1 MGGVVSLRDAQA
13 MAGRPRKVSF
23 YAIKMRDPDQ
33 ALMLVERI
41 NQEMPEVHAA
51 LAGEFVEQLPDMQNS
66 DSMISGISLLAI
78 VIGGVGV
85 LNTMLMAVHE
95 RTREIGVLGRWLAA
109 QGHPRLIMREALI
122 IGLIGGAAGI
132 AVAFGLAE
140 AMKSA
145 PMLGESYAP
154 LFTIDIFIK
163 AIGVALLL

>member
-1 MGGVVSLRDAQA
+1 LKSNHQVLLGSALADALHKQVGDTVELSGSRFRVAGLYETGIAWEDMGGVVSLRDAQA

-85 LNTMLMAVHE
+85 LNTMLMV
-95 RTREIGVLGRWLAA
+95 R
-109 QGHPRLIMREALI
+109 P
-122 IGLIGGAAGI
+122 
-132 AVAFGLAE
+132 
-140 AMKSA
+140 
-145 PMLGESYAP
+145 
-154 LFTIDIFIK
+154 
-163 AIGVALLL
+163 